1 VYRARARARA
11 RASAR
16 ARPPATV
23 FDRGHAASA
32 NVSSESE
39 LSSEPLTS
47 PATRLWRAGG
57 LPPAE
62 KKDQGSN
69 NVKNGTSGE
78 RAGGLHSG
86 GPTPSNFFFPPP
98 PPPPP
103 PPPDPPRPGPP
114 PPPPGAARPTARP
127 GPEQPPRPQLRE

>member
-1 VYRARARARA
+1 MYRAHARAR
-11 RASAR
+11 AR

-47 PATRLWRAGG
+47 PATRLRRAGG

-86 GPTPSNFFFPPP
+86 GPTPSNFFFPAPT
-98 PPPPP
+98 
-103 PPPDPPRPGPP
+103 PRPPALGKPRRAGP
-114 PPPPGAARPTARP
+114 AATFRGEGVIT
-127 GPEQPPRPQLRE
+127 